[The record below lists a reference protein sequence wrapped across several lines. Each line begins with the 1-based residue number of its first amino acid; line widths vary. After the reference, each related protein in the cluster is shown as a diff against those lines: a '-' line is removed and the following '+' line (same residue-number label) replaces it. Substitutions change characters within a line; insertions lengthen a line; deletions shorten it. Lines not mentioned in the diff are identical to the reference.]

1 MWPSCVGANKYASSG
16 PMKKD
21 TTVNT
26 QTAPIFTL
34 KNILH
39 IVALHNVKPKRKYK
53 WHSNKNPQLSIRI
66 SQGRREKAFQ

>member
-1 MWPSCVGANKYASSG
+1 MCPSCVGANKYASSG

-34 KNILH
+34 K
-39 IVALHNVKPKRKYK
+39 KKFYT
-53 WHSNKNPQLSIRI
+53 
-66 SQGRREKAFQ
+66 

>member
-1 MWPSCVGANKYASSG
+1 MCPSCVGANKYASSG

-34 KNILH
+34 KKNST
-39 IVALHNVKPKRKYK
+39 
-53 WHSNKNPQLSIRI
+53 HSSFK
-66 SQGRREKAFQ
+66 